1 MAALLSQPLWVDAA
15 QALIDGCVD
24 LPSDEDRV
32 ALMAAVC
39 QGLGDELYPAFIR
52 VLWTIG
58 QYGDH
63 SARAAVA
70 RALVHALRTGRL
82 PSGRRSAWGGGEL
95 SSSPLAYGR
104 TRTFG
109 PIEYVCVWY
118 AQTEPARALSASQF
132 DTVARALLD
141 LLSSSRDA
149 RLLYC
154 EKLLADVD
162 DPIGG
167 AFARPTREA
176 VRAMACAWAEGASP
190 ADASAR
196 FICTLAQAV
205 RGGSGPLYPQAAVAA
220 R

>member
-1 MAALLSQPLWVDAA
+1 VAALLQEPHWVGAA

-32 ALMAAVC
+32 ALMAQVC
-39 QGLGDELYPAFIR
+39 HGLGDELYPAFIR
-52 VLWTIG
+52 VLWTVG
-58 QYGDH
+58 QFGDH
-63 SARAAVA
+63 DARAAVA

-82 PSGRRSAWGGGEL
+82 PSGRRSAWGGSEL
-95 SSSPLAYGR
+95 SASPLAYGR

-109 PIEYVCVWY
+109 PLEYLCAWY
-118 AQTEPARALSASQF
+118 AQTEPVRALTAAQF
-132 DTVARALLD
+132 DTAARSLLD
-141 LLSSSRDA
+141 LISASREA

-176 VRAMACAWAEGASP
+176 VRAMAAAWSEGAAP
-190 ADASAR
+190 ADVSAR
-196 FICTLAQAV
+196 FICALANAMRNPV
-205 RGGSGPLYPQAAVAA
+205 NPLRAPVAA
-220 R
+220 A